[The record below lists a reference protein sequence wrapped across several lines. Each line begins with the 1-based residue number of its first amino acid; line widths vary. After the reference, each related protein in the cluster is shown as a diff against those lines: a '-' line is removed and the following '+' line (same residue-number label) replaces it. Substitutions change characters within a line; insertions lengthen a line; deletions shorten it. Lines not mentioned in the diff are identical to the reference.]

1 MCSTAWTYG
10 YNSIYSNKVH
20 LQKRTYLQKR
30 QVLKKQI
37 KQTCLYL
44 QIQYDKQCGKDN
56 FCDTD
61 LELRVI
67 PLTDSG
73 HLVYGKDRNLDVQV
87 TLYNAKENAYNII
100 IDVDVEGNISSALR
114 TILMQGW

>member
-1 MCSTAWTYG
+1 MC
-10 YNSIYSNKVH
+10 NSIDSNKVH
-20 LQKRTYLQKR
+20 FQKRTYLQKKR